1 MVTINEAAQ
10 HLGID
15 YLDDEMTRANVQ
27 RALSAAIYRLY
38 GSVGRDVE
46 THLSDDPRVDQLVLI
61 YTEEGYDNH
70 PGSAKADAAKNH
82 LRDNLELQLRLEL
95 VTLREL
101 AAEEDEDEV

>member
-10 HLGID
+10 HIGID
-15 YLDDEMTRANVQ
+15 YLDDVMTRANLQ
-27 RALSAAIYRLY
+27 RALDSAIYRLY

-46 THLSDDPRVDQLVLI
+46 EFLEGDPRVDHLVLI

-70 PGSAKADAAKNH
+70 PGSAKQDAAKNH

-95 VTLREL
+95 RTLRETG
-101 AAEEDEDEV
+101 V

>member
-15 YLDDEMTRANVQ
+15 YYLDDGMTAANLQ
-27 RALSAAIYRLY
+27 RALDSAIYRLY

-46 THLSDDPRVDQLVLI
+46 SYMEGDPRVDQLVLI

-70 PGSAKADAAKNH
+70 PGSAKQDAAKNH

-95 VTLREL
+95 RTLKE
-101 AAEEDEDEV
+101 AGGGVNV

>member
-1 MVTINEAAQ
+1 MVTLNEAAQ

-15 YLDDEMTRANVQ
+15 YLDDAMTMANLQ
-27 RALSAAIYRLY
+27 RALDSAIYRLY

-46 THLSDDPRVDQLVLI
+46 TYMDADPRVDQLVLI

-70 PGSAKADAAKNH
+70 PGSAKMDAAKNH

-95 VTLREL
+95 RTLRE
-101 AAEEDEDEV
+101 AGGASNV